1 LRLGPT
7 VYKVCSFRLKDSSVT
22 SVTLQSAIFVGG
34 RIPPLRLGNAG
45 HNTADGPEGGT
56 VSRGLTNL
64 VGPIAVLCG
73 LPTRD
78 GIGPDQLK
86 HTDREK

>member
-7 VYKVCSFRLKDSSVT
+7 VYKVWSFRLMDSSVT
-22 SVTLQSAIFVGG
+22 SVTLQSAILGGG
-34 RIPPLRLGNAG
+34 RIPPLWLGDAG
-45 HNTADGPEGGT
+45 HNTADGPEGRT
-56 VSRGLTNL
+56 VSRGSTNL
-64 VGPIAVLCG
+64 VGPIAGFCG

-86 HTDREK
+86 RTDPEK